1 MVLEKRSAMSTQ
13 EVLIEIQK
21 LPIEEQ
27 RQILEAL
34 SRNVAQD
41 ASSTQKPMSEAQFE
55 QMLLEK
61 GIINQIPAG
70 VDEEEEAFEPV
81 LVEDTPLSE
90 TILEERR

>member
-1 MVLEKRSAMSTQ
+1 MLT
-13 EVLIEIQK
+13 EIQK

-34 SRNVAQD
+34 SRNIAPQVNPTPQ
-41 ASSTQKPMSEAQFE
+41 PMSETQFE

-70 VDEEEEAFEPV
+70 VDEEEEDFEP
-81 LVEDTPLSE
+81 LLIEGKPLSE
-90 TILEERR
+90 TILEGRR

>member
-1 MVLEKRSAMSTQ
+1 V
-13 EVLIEIQK
+13 
-21 LPIEEQ
+21 
-27 RQILEAL
+27 
-34 SRNVAQD
+34 
-41 ASSTQKPMSEAQFE
+41 SSTPQRMSEAQFE